1 MVSIGEAVTL
11 ERRIA
16 AVAAIRDNVVAGRL
30 SLDPEAGDKILSM
43 LRDQMDRVDAWL
55 RGTQQLARRAPLG
68 RNPVGQAMAVKFEHR
83 AGAADGSL
91 SLAGVLTPY
100 RLVLAEAHAAV
111 DQAMKLYR
119 RTEEDQISSFR
130 QLADGSGPYLRPAG
144 PVDRLVDAHAPEAV
158 PGGTRVVTPR
168 PISLDQ

>member
-1 MVSIGEAVTL
+1 MVSIDEAVAVGK
-11 ERRIA
+11 RIA

-30 SLDPEAGDKILSM
+30 ALDPEVGDRIRSM

-55 RGTQQLARRAPLG
+55 RGAQQLARRAPLG
-68 RNPVGQAMAVKFEHR
+68 RNPVGQAMAAKFEHR

-100 RLVLAEAHAAV
+100 RLVLEEAHAAV

-119 RTEEDQISSFR
+119 RTEEDQVSSFH
-130 QLADGSGPYLRPAG
+130 QLADGHGPYLKAAVRT
-144 PVDRLVDAHAPEAV
+144 DRLVDAHSPEAA
-158 PGGTRVVTPR
+158 PGDTHGVTPR
-168 PISLDQ
+168 RISPHQ